1 MNGINTSYGKT
12 DAYAG
17 IKEDTKGVQ
26 NTEEKQAKQDKDSEV
41 LFAGDLRLGND
52 PVGETRAKAE
62 RDALKVIM
70 DTFSGE
76 HKVDEEVRQKA
87 EHIKELD
94 KDIREQQSDIRN
106 LRDMQDALK
115 DEYHVADDSEETREL
130 ELLKR
135 EARTQDQR
143 LRETQLTR
151 EEQEQLAAIHE
162 KGLTEYQSR
171 VMGLYRNEVF
181 DQGEIADMRD
191 EQKEDD
197 AYMRGVR
204 EARWKRHDMVDS
216 QKVAEVIMAA
226 ASDEIEGIL
235 VNEAMDHV
243 DEKLEEEVEK
253 AEEKK
258 DKEEEKQPKTDDKT
272 GQAEQQTRKLK
283 DMQSTI
289 LRGEANKRVA
299 EHKMA
304 KADVLGLAYDKEA

>member
-12 DAYAG
+12 DGYAG
-17 IKEDTKGVQ
+17 ITEDTKGIQ
-26 NTEEKQAKQDKDSEV
+26 NAEGKQDKKDTDSEII
-41 LFAGDLRLGND
+41 FAGNLKLGDD

-76 HKVDEEVRQKA
+76 HKVDEEVKQKA
-87 EHIKELD
+87 EHIKKLD
-94 KDIREQQSDIRN
+94 GDIKEQQSDIRE
-106 LRDMQDALK
+106 LRNMQDELK
-115 DEYHVADDSEETREL
+115 AEYRVADDSEEAQDL

-135 EARTQDQR
+135 EARTRDSR
-143 LRETQLTR
+143 LKEPALTMD
-151 EEQEQLAAIHE
+151 EQERLSAIHE
-162 KGLTEYQSR
+162 KGLTEYQER

-181 DQGEIADMRD
+181 DQGEIEDMRD
-191 EQKEDD
+191 EQKQDD
-197 AYMRGVR
+197 AYRRDVR
-204 EARWKRHDMVDS
+204 ESRWKRHDMIDS
-216 QKVAEVIMAA
+216 QKEAEEILAA
-226 ASDEIEGIL
+226 ASSEIKGLL
-235 VNEAMDHV
+235 VNEAMDHI

-258 DKEEEKQPKTDDKT
+258 DKETEKQPGTDDKT
-272 GQAEQQTRKLK
+272 NQAEKQSKKLK

-304 KADVLGLAYDKEA
+304 KADVLGLAYDKEV